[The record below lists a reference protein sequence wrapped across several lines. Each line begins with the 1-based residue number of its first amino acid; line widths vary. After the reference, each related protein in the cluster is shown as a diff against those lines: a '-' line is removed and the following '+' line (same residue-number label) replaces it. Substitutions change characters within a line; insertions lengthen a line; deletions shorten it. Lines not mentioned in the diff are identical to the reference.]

1 MTAVAW
7 VFGLFGLV
15 SLLLAIS
22 RLAAARRLAAA
33 GHAALAALLIGAA
46 VVTGVLAADLASYQP
61 REGDRPIAELYL
73 EQVGTRR
80 YRATLTRLPGGRMQV
95 FELAGDAWRVDAR
108 TLDFGGWARAI
119 GGRPEYRLER
129 LVAIERATTDATPSP
144 TGGFALDPRDGFDLW
159 QSSRHSGRWGELV
172 RAGDARSDELP
183 MSGKSRFEL
192 RLDGQRI
199 DVRAS
204 SDVAEDRVAAETAA
218 PAP

>member
-7 VFGLFGLV
+7 VFGLFGLAA
-15 SLLLAIS
+15 LLLAVS

-33 GHAALAALLIGAA
+33 GHAVLAALLIGAA

-61 REGDRPIAELYL
+61 REGDRPIAELYF

-95 FELAGDAWRVDAR
+95 FELAGDAWRVNAR

-119 GGRPEYRLER
+119 GGRPGYRLDR
-129 LVAIERATTDATPSP
+129 LVAIERPTTNAEPSP

-159 QSSRHSGRWGELV
+159 QSSRRGGRWAELV
-172 RAGDARSDELP
+172 SAGDARSDELP
-183 MSGKSRFEL
+183 MSGESRLEL

-199 DVRAS
+199 DVRAAG
-204 SDVAEDRVAAETAA
+204 DVAEDRVAAETAA
-218 PAP
+218 P

>member
-15 SLLLAIS
+15 ALLLAIS
-22 RLAAARRLAAA
+22 RLAAARRLSAA

-46 VVTGVLAADLASYQP
+46 LVTGVLAADLASYQP
-61 REGDRPIAELYL
+61 RTGDRAIAELYF

-95 FELAGDAWRVDAR
+95 FELAGDAWRVEAR

-119 GGRPEYRLER
+119 GGRPGYRLDR
-129 LVAIERATTDATPSP
+129 LVAIERTSMDAASSP
-144 TGGFALDPRDGFDLW
+144 TGGFALDARDGFDLW
-159 QSSRHSGRWGELV
+159 QWSRSGHWRELV
-172 RAGDARSDELP
+172 SAGDARSDELP
-183 MSGKSRFEL
+183 MRDRSRFEL

-199 DVRAS
+199 HVRAAGEG
-204 SDVAEDRVAAETAA
+204 AEDRVAAEEPA
-218 PAP
+218 PAQ